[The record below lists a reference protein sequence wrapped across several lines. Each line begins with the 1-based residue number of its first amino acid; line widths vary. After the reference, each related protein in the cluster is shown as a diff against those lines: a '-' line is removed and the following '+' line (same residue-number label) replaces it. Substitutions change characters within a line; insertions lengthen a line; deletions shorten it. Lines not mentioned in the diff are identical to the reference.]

1 MKPSAPVTAMRSDR
15 LGPSSGQWHVR
26 QAIHGRRAAASIGV
40 APVATARRA
49 RPGHTGAVSEQQP
62 DARGPIEVVVEIP
75 AGSRNK
81 YEYDHEHHRFVLDRV
96 LYSSVHY
103 PGDYGFIEDTL
114 ADDGDPLDVLVLIS
128 EATFPGCVIR
138 ARPVGVLDM
147 FDDKGHDY
155 KILAVAHDDPR
166 MDGMNVLEDLSPHRL
181 REIEHFFDIYKEL
194 EGREVVV
201 RGWHGLADAWRI
213 IDESVAAG
221 ARLAAGAADQATEPG
236 TWR

>member
-1 MKPSAPVTAMRSDR
+1 MPSVARLHDGRTAARD
-15 LGPSSGQWHVR
+15 
-26 QAIHGRRAAASIGV
+26 RRAAASIGAGPATTAHA
-40 APVATARRA
+40 APA
-49 RPGHTGAVSEQQP
+49 GHTGAVSEQEP
-62 DARGPIEVVVEIP
+62 ARRGPIEVVVEIP

-128 EATFPGCVIR
+128 EPTFAGCVIR

-147 FDDKGHDY
+147 NDEKGHDY

-166 MDGMNVLEDLSPHRL
+166 FEGVRTLEELSPHRL

-194 EGREVVV
+194 EGRVVVV
-201 RGWHGLADAWRI
+201 RGWHDLAEAWRI
-213 IDESVAAG
+213 IDASVEAG
-221 ARLAAGAADQATEPG
+221 ARLAAGTADEVAEPG